1 MVVHLR
7 KLNHHPYLQVSS
19 SDQMMCFF
27 LLSSVYSLDGIV
39 VFGILFIC
47 TCAYLKKVPRLNSW
61 LLSEKKG
68 VWGVFYKGKPSV
80 NQALISIYVIEEW
93 DINTGFVFL
102 TTAKKPCYSFII
114 VWSREVHLLLLLI
127 YWLFSPSFPH
137 SISPSICPSLPY
149 LYPSHLSL
157 SLAPPFSLPLLSSL
171 VSFTLSLPL
180 SFVSQLQWLG
190 LDSTMLWR

>member
-114 VWSREVHLLLLLI
+114 V
-127 YWLFSPSFPH
+127 
-137 SISPSICPSLPY
+137 
-149 LYPSHLSL
+149 
-157 SLAPPFSLPLLSSL
+157 
-171 VSFTLSLPL
+171 
-180 SFVSQLQWLG
+180 
-190 LDSTMLWR
+190 